1 MKKTLPSCAD
11 APLFAVPMG
20 SMSLMTLSALSALIT
35 QIALLFT
42 SSATAQP
49 STGAAPQTQTQTQAP
64 QRPPRPAAVRA
75 QPHDVSAPVPPV
87 VHRSA
92 LRPMAP
98 DAVPV
103 GSWSDANR
111 VVDEAGGWKAYL
123 REAHGQPPAVEKAK

>member
-1 MKKTLPSCAD
+1 MKKTLPFCAG
-11 APLFAVPMG
+11 ARLFAGPMG
-20 SMSLMTLSALSALIT
+20 PMGLMSLITL
-35 QIALLFT
+35 IALLIT

-49 STGAAPQTQTQTQAP
+49 STGAAPLTQTQTQSP
-64 QRPPRPAAVRA
+64 QRPPRPEAVRA

-123 REAHGQPPAVEKAK
+123 REAHGQPPTVEKAK